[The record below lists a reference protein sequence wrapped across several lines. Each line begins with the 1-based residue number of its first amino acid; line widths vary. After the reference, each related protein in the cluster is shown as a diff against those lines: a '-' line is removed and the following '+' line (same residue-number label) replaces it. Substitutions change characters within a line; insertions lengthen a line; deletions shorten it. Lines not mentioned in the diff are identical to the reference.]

1 MSLLEP
7 LLILL
12 IGGVVGF
19 IVFAV
24 LLPVFNIG
32 SIAK

>member
-1 MSLLEP
+1 

-32 SIAK
+32 AIVK